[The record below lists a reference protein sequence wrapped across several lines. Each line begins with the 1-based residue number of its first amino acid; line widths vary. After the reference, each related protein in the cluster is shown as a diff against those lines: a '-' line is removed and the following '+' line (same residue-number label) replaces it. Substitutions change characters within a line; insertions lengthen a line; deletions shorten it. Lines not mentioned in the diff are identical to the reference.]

1 MLYKC
6 NHCNYFSNR
15 LSNLRR
21 HEKKKN
27 PCYKETEVSVCKT
40 EDKNIQENVCQNI
53 GVVCQNIGGVC
64 QNIGGDCQNIK
75 DVCQNIGGDCQ
86 NVGGNC
92 QNVGKT
98 DEPKQIFK
106 CDKCSKILSSKRR
119 LTEHISKCSG
129 LHPLQCAICLKMFAS
144 AQGKYEHK
152 KYVKCNPPLITSSST
167 INNTTTNS
175 INNNTNNIDNS
186 INKTIN
192 NTINLNF
199 RGNFDTV
206 SKDDIQQII
215 SQLEKS
221 EYIKMIQDNMKTG
234 KYAVPRTLEHIYF
247 NDNFPKMQTLKKE
260 RRNDKM
266 VEVHVNGKWEKRLV
280 DDILKELIGKVEDY
294 HSYYFKHLEDKYKN
308 VPIGSAQWNKLTRPV
323 KIFGHLMLWYNG
335 FTGKDIENIGIE
347 LNSPDND
354 KEKKARNKD
363 MAKILK
369 EKVYEQTCNKKE
381 EDYLQLI

>member
-27 PCYKETEVSVCKT
+27 RCYNEIKASVCKT
-40 EDKNIQENVCQNI
+40 EDKIIQENVCQNI
-53 GVVCQNIGGVC
+53 GGGCQNIGDDCQNIGGV
-64 QNIGGDCQNIK
+64 CQNIK

-86 NVGGNC
+86 NVGKN
-92 QNVGKT
+92 
-98 DEPKQIFK
+98 DERKQIFK
-106 CDKCSKILSSKRR
+106 CDKCSKVLSSKRR

-152 KYVKCNPPLITSSST
+152 KYVKCNSQLITSSST

-206 SKDDIQQII
+206 TKEDIQQII

-221 EYIKMIQDNMKTG
+221 EYIQMIQDNMKTG
-234 KYAVPRTLEHIYF
+234 KYAVPRTIEHIYF
-247 NDNFPKMQTLKKE
+247 NDNFPNMQTLKKG

-294 HSYYFKHLEDKYKN
+294 HSSYFKHLEDKYKN

-323 KIFGHLMLWYNG
+323 KNFGHLMLWYNG

-347 LNSPDND
+347 LNSPDDD
-354 KEKKARNKD
+354 KEKKTRNKD

-381 EDYLQLI
+381 EDYLQLIL